1 MTSPTTTER
10 TDIRTL
16 NINRIIADDTVQ
28 IRDKLS
34 KDAIERYAASV
45 DLLPP
50 ITVFA
55 VGEGEDEGYLLADG
69 FHRHAAHKKAG
80 RSTIEAEVRTDDDPH
95 RAARLYAATAN
106 VRSGVPLDRK
116 ELANAIRVLAELWGR
131 RRNQQAIAE
140 ALSCSQ
146 GTVSRVLGADV
157 ERRAQPDIANLP
169 DASIAEALPI
179 KDVNLRRR
187 LLAHATTE
195 GWKQAEVR
203 DGAKVMRSGDKGA
216 IDKMLSRHGP
226 APKVSASKDGPIRSI
241 DWQARRDGRDAD
253 EPRIWTIHPDDTVRD
268 VGTMSK
274 EANLAEKRLEEILVQ
289 RPDMLG
295 TDIQL
300 VGRQTPTDGGPSD
313 LLGVDTDGRLVVFE
327 LKRDSVTRDAVT
339 QCIDYASALDAM
351 DPDEELAKHIAEHS
365 GTHGIEKIDDFKA
378 WYERDA
384 NENGHEKELGNL
396 LPPRLVL
403 VGLGVD
409 DRAKR
414 MARFLRARGVD
425 ISVLTFHGF
434 QRGGET
440 LLVSRVEVE

>member
-1 MTSPTTTER
+1 MTSQTTTER
-10 TDIRTL
+10 ADVRTL
-16 NINRIIADDTVQ
+16 DINRIIADDTVQ

-131 RRNQQAIAE
+131 RGNQQAIAE

-195 GWKQAEVR
+195 GWTSFEIR

-216 IDKMLSRHGP
+216 IDRMLSRHGP

-241 DWQARRDGRDAD
+241 DWQARRVGRDVN
-253 EPRIWTIHPDDTVRD
+253 EPSIWTINPDDTVKAVRTVSKD
-268 VGTMSK
+268 V
-274 EANLAEKRLEEILVQ
+274 NLAEKRIEEMLVQ
-289 RPDMLG
+289 HPEMLEP
-295 TDIQL
+295 DIQL

-313 LLGVDTDGRLVVFE
+313 LLGVDRHGWLVVFE

-365 GTHGIEKIDDFKA
+365 GTHGIEKIADFKA
-378 WYERDA
+378 WYREQYEEQFA
-384 NENGHEKELGNL
+384 ESELRGL

-425 ISVLTFHGF
+425 ISVMTFRLLQHGS
-434 QRGGET
+434 ET
-440 LLVSRVEVE
+440 LLDRRVEVE